1 MTLPMVWCPKHNV
14 HDIFE
19 KLKVYLEQTGVSLLA
34 STLAILLWFL
44 QRLTTE
50 LVVPVA
56 VESAPHAKIDRNGWC
71 LLFKRTID
79 STLLQHN
86 IPRYVYTLMKMGV
99 ISKKSCWKFEQ
110 TKVCDEKKTKRCYV
124 VVACRVQ
131 MKCIIRIAYV
141 HPRNKISRLLARV
154 LVVILTMRML
164 LFITFHHSQS
174 RNLIM
179 CYLHVTWC
187 CDHREA
193 FKLPRSMSLRCCY
206 WNPRP

>member
-110 TKVCDEKKTKRCYV
+110 TKVCDEKRTKRKIIVNEKMLCGGCMQSTNEMYHQDSICTSAKQNFEVTGESACGDIDDENALVHNLSSFAEPELNNVLPTCY
-124 VVACRVQ
+124 
-131 MKCIIRIAYV
+131 M
-141 HPRNKISRLLARV
+141 V
-154 LVVILTMRML
+154 LW
-164 LFITFHHSQS
+164 SQ
-174 RNLIM
+174 RG
-179 CYLHVTWC
+179 V
-187 CDHREA
+187 
-193 FKLPRSMSLRCCY
+193 
-206 WNPRP
+206 